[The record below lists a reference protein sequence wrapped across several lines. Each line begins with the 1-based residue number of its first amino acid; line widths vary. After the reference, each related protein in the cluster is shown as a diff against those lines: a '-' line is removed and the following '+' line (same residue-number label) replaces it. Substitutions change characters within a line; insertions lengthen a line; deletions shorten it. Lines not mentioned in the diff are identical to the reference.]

1 MSVGLNWPFT
11 KYVYPGSHV
20 GSFLFEAFFLRQWN
34 SHLALHNASSAYK
47 NLPLYPLF
55 AFSPIYE
62 TLLQDLVG
70 MFHLSLVLMFW
81 SFASLLSS
89 SIYRTP
95 PYPFSLWEWIAL
107 FLFLNFILFLNFTIL
122 YWFCQILKW
131 IRHRYTCVPHPE
143 PSSFLHPCTIPLGCS
158 SALFFILFW
167 YFVIKTHYAYLALP
181 CFTCLISIVSSLRIL
196 AKTEL
201 F

>member
-89 SIYRTP
+89 IYWTH
-95 PYPFSLWEWIAL
+95 PYPFALQEWIAL
-107 FLFLNFILFLNFTIL
+107 FIFWLLCLVAGLEKALKYWILFCMRLFLLVLTDRRD
-122 YWFCQILKW
+122 Y
-131 IRHRYTCVPHPE
+131 
-143 PSSFLHPCTIPLGCS
+143 S
-158 SALFFILFW
+158 
-167 YFVIKTHYAYLALP
+167 
-181 CFTCLISIVSSLRIL
+181 
-196 AKTEL
+196 
-201 F
+201 